1 MAVFRV
7 HKTDNYTVMSNT
19 HLRDTSLSLK
29 AKGLLSMVLSLP
41 DDWKYSIKGLASLC
55 LEGQD
60 AVKAAIAE
68 LEQGGYVIRTKRFPG
83 ETTSGR
89 IEYEYD
95 FFEDPK
101 QGAEKQGVEK
111 QGVEKQHLEIQPLEL
126 QGVELQ
132 GLENRQLLN
141 KEGTSTEQPSKE
153 EPSTENK
160 DSVGQ
165 AAVVDIIAY
174 LNSVAGTSFRP
185 SSKATQRLITARL
198 REGYT
203 VEDFKRVIDNKA
215 AQWKNDPKWSG
226 FLRPSTLFAPSHFD
240 EYLNQ
245 SSSRRGRGVDLS
257 IYD

>member
-19 HLRDTSLSLK
+19 HLRDGNLTLK
-29 AKGLLSMVLSLP
+29 AKGLLSMILSLP
-41 DDWKYSIKGLASLC
+41 DDWKYSIKGLSAIC
-55 LEGQD
+55 VEGPD
-60 AVKAAIAE
+60 AIKAAIAE
-68 LEQGGYVIRTKRFPG
+68 LEKCGYVVRTKRFPG

-95 FFEDPK
+95 FFEEPG
-101 QGAEKQGVEK
+101 QGAKKQGVEK
-111 QGVEKQHLEIQPLEL
+111 QGVEKQHLEIQ
-126 QGVELQ
+126 
-132 GLENRQLLN
+132 GLENLPLLN
-141 KEGTSTEQPSKE
+141 KEEASKEKPSKE
-153 EPSTENK
+153 KPTTEDK
-160 DSVGQ
+160 RRSRADEV
-165 AAVVDIIAY
+165 AEVVAY
-174 LNSVAGTSFRP
+174 LNEVAGTNYRP
-185 SSKATQRLITARL
+185 TAKKTSELITARL

-203 VEDFKRVIDNKA
+203 VDDFRRVIDVKA

-245 SSSRRGRGVDLS
+245 SSPRGVRRVDLS